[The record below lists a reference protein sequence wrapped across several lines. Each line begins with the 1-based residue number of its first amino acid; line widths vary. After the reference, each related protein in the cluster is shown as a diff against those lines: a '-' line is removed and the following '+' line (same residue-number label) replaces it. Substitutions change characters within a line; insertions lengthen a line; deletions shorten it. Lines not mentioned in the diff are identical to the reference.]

1 MKSAVLFVGVKY
13 VLTANVSAT
22 TVQAGQPL
30 TFSGTVTPAYV
41 GKAVY
46 LERQNQVGTGFHV
59 VDVGSVAPGG
69 TYSITDE
76 VFGTGMDVF
85 RVKVPGDPSNQ
96 SQASQL
102 FTITVTPAP
111 PGPPVTITPVL
122 PREGQL

>member
-1 MKSAVLFVGVKY
+1 MLFEGVKY
-13 VLTANVSAT
+13 VLTANASAT

-30 TFSGTVTPAYV
+30 TFSGTVTPVYA

-46 LERQNQVGTGFHV
+46 IERQNQGGTGFHV
-59 VDVGSVAPGG
+59 IDVGAVTSAG
-69 TYSITDE
+69 TYSITDQ
-76 VFGTGMDVF
+76 VFGTGSDVF

-96 SQASQL
+96 SAASQL

>member
-1 MKSAVLFVGVKY
+1 MNSAVLFVGVKY

-46 LERQNQVGTGFHV
+46 LERQNQFGTGFHV
-59 VDVGSVAPGG
+59 IDVGSVAPGG

-76 VFGTGMDVF
+76 VFGTGIGVF

-96 SQASQL
+96 SPASQL
-102 FTITVTPAP
+102 FTIAVTPAP

-122 PREGQL
+122 PREGRL